1 MTFVKFNNRPLSKTI
16 DSVFDDLLTNFP
28 AAWQGHSGSPA
39 ANIHETKE
47 GYHVELST
55 PGLNKED
62 IKVNIENGL
71 LTISFDK
78 KEEEKSED
86 YKTIR
91 REFSYRSFKRSFNV
105 DDNVDADNV
114 QAKYEN
120 GILKLFLPKREP
132 AKASTKQVNI
142 Q

>member
-1 MTFVKFNNRPLSKTI
+1 MTLVKFNNRPLSKTI
-16 DSVFDDLLTNFP
+16 DSVFDELFTNFP
-28 AAWQGHSGSPA
+28 SNWNTTAGSPA
-39 ANIHETKE
+39 VNIHETKD
-47 GYHVELST
+47 GFHLELNAA
-55 PGLNKED
+55 GLNKED

-71 LTISFDK
+71 LTVSFEK
-78 KEEEKSED
+78 KEESKSDE

-91 REFSYRSFKRSFNV
+91 REFGYRSFTRSFNL
-105 DDNVDADNV
+105 DDQVDADNV

-132 AKASTKQVNI
+132 AKASTKQVSI

>member
-1 MTFVKFNNRPLSKTI
+1 MTHVRFNNRPLSKTI
-16 DSVFDDLLTNFP
+16 DSVFDELLTNLP
-28 AAWQGHSGSPA
+28 ANWNGSAASPA
-39 ANIHETKE
+39 TNIHETKE
-47 GYHVELST
+47 GYHLELSA

-62 IKVNIENGL
+62 IKVNIESGL

-78 KEEEKSED
+78 KEEKQAED

-91 REFSYRSFKRSFNV
+91 REFSYRSFKRSFNL
-105 DDNVDADNV
+105 DDEVDAENV

-132 AKASTKQVNI
+132 AKVSTKQVNI